1 MTMENMRR
9 YFKRDISWLSFNYRV
24 LMEAMDKSV
33 PLFDRIKFLSIY
45 QSNLEEFYRVRVSEY
60 HQTLTDPAQPEAEK
74 QQAQSTL
81 QGINQVV
88 TKQVDIFNRYFFD
101 HIIPELDEMGMV
113 LYHSEQIEECHRD
126 EVNRFFKEEV
136 FPYLQ
141 PVLILKDDIVSFLR
155 DNRLYMAIK
164 MYRKSDAG
172 NPDRQPCYAQ
182 IKIPFSKVPR
192 FIRLSPL
199 NGKEYLMF
207 IDDMIA
213 LNLATVFPGF
223 DIDSHYTLRVSRDA
237 DFSIEVKEKG
247 TLVDAVRKRV
257 KKRKI
262 GNANRLVYDSDMP
275 SEMLQYLCD
284 AYHIPYQECI
294 RSSRYLT
301 LEDLSKLPNLTGK
314 ELCEKLP
321 SPSRIP
327 LFDQACSIFEVIAR
341 RDFLI
346 HFPYQS
352 FDYFTRFLTE
362 AADNP
367 YVTEIKLTQYRV
379 AENSEVIDRLI
390 YAAQKGKRVT
400 VYVEIK
406 ARFDEEKNIITSE
419 AMTKHGIRVVYS
431 TPGLKVHAK
440 ALLVKCAPRNPD
452 TLAAYAFISTGN
464 FNEATARIYSDMGL
478 FTTRQ
483 EITDELDQL
492 FSILD
497 GSTENRTFNTL
508 LVAQF
513 NMIDELKRKIAF
525 EINEARHGRKAHI
538 ILKMNGL
545 HDAGMI
551 DALYDAA
558 EAGVHIDLIVRGI
571 NCLVA
576 NQPYSRNIR
585 VLRIVDSYLE
595 HARVWYFHAAGRE
608 EIYLA
613 SADWM
618 RRNLH
623 RRIEAATPV
632 YDPLIKNEILAIL
645 DLQLHDNVK
654 ACTVNENLENE
665 YVRNNEP
672 PIRSQRLCPTLLA
685 QYSQPDEKSTPPEL
699 YF

>member
-1 MTMENMRR
+1 MRK

-33 PLFDRIKFLSIY
+33 PLFDRINFLSIY

-60 HQTLTDPAQPEAEK
+60 HQTLANPAETEEEK
-74 QQAQSTL
+74 HQAQTTL
-81 QGINQVV
+81 LHINQEV
-88 TKQVDIFNRYFFD
+88 TRQTNVFNRYFFE
-101 HIIPELDEMGMV
+101 HIIPELEQNGMV
-113 LYHSEQIEECHRD
+113 LYHNEQIEDCHR
-126 EVNRFFKEEV
+126 EEIHRFFMEEV

-172 NPDRQPCYAQ
+172 NPDRQPFYAQ

-192 FIRLSPL
+192 FIRLSPH
-199 NGKEYLMF
+199 NEKEYLMF

-213 LNLATVFPGF
+213 LNLDTVFPGF
-223 DIDSHYTLRVSRDA
+223 EIDSHYTLRVSRDA
-237 DFSIEVKEKG
+237 DFSIEAKENG

-257 KKRKI
+257 KRRKI
-262 GNANRLVYDSDMP
+262 GNANRLVYDSEMP

-284 AYHIPYQECI
+284 AYHIPREECI
-294 RSSRYLT
+294 CSSRYLT

-314 ELCEKLP
+314 DLREELPLP
-321 SPSRIP
+321 HQIP
-327 LFDQACSIFEVIAR
+327 LFDTAVSLFEVIAS

-352 FDYFTRFLTE
+352 FDYLTRFLTE

-379 AENSEVIDRLI
+379 AENSEVINRLI
-390 YAAQKGKRVT
+390 YAAEKGKRVT

-419 AMTKHGIRVVYS
+419 AMRRYGIRVVYS

-440 ALLVKCAPRNPD
+440 ALLVKFASDYPD
-452 TLAAYAFISTGN
+452 TPRAYAFISTGN

-478 FTTRQ
+478 FTAHPDITR
-483 EITDELDQL
+483 ELDQL

-497 GSTENRTFNTL
+497 GSTDNRAFNTL

-513 NMIDELKRKIAF
+513 NMVDELKRKIAF
-525 EINEARHGRKAHI
+525 EINEARQGRKAHI

-545 HDAGMI
+545 HDSDMI
-551 DALYDAA
+551 DALYDAS

-571 NCLVA
+571 NCLVP
-576 NQPYSRNIR
+576 NQPYSRNIHT
-585 VLRIVDSYLE
+585 LRIVDSYLE
-595 HARVWYFHAAGRE
+595 HARVWYFYAAGRE
-608 EIYLA
+608 EMYLS

-623 RRIEAATPV
+623 RRIETATPI
-632 YDPLIKNEILAIL
+632 YYPTIKSEILAIL
-645 DLQLHDNVK
+645 DLQLRDNIK
-654 ACTVNENLENE
+654 ACTLNENLENE

-672 PIRSQRLCPTLLA
+672 PTRSQRLCPALLDQYA
-685 QYSQPDEKSTPPEL
+685 QPNEGSTPPEW
-699 YF
+699 YIG